1 MEIYDH
7 KNNEIK
13 TFTLNNRGMVLIQIR
28 PALTRTVCSTSEI
41 HLITTLILASILSE
55 QFPSDMK
62 ISPILNE
69 PFTNCKLIH
78 PITYFIVI
86 SEEKRK
92 NGVFMLNQSM

>member
-41 HLITTLILASILSE
+41 HLITT
-55 QFPSDMK
+55 
-62 ISPILNE
+62 
-69 PFTNCKLIH
+69 
-78 PITYFIVI
+78 
-86 SEEKRK
+86 
-92 NGVFMLNQSM
+92 